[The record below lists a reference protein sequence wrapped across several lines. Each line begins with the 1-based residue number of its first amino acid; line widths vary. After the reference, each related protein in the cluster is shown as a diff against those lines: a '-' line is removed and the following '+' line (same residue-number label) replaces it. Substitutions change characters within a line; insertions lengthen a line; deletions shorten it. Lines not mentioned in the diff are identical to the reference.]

1 MENTTVNSM
10 EDLLVGKPTVVVRV
24 RVTPKMKDRL
34 IQEAKNLGSDESK
47 ITRIALA
54 KHLTT
59 SK

>member
-24 RVTPKMKDRL
+24 RVTTKMKDRL
-34 IQEAKNLGSDESK
+34 IEEAKNLGSDESK

-54 KHLTT
+54 KHLT

>member
-10 EDLLVGKPTVVVRV
+10 EDLLVGKPTEILRV
-24 RVTPKMKDRL
+24 RVTPKMKHRL
-34 IQEAKNLGSDESK
+34 LEETKNLGSDESK

-54 KHLTT
+54 KHLT